1 MRLELSMIK
10 YRVSCVLGQSLQG
23 SFNTGTSVTNSE
35 FSIKDCPDVIVNL
48 KQHME
53 TYRHGRGTGGRSTA
67 RMNKPDKSADT
78 GTKLAGFCTL
88 LLLVA
93 ADMDQNLNYSSRFR
107 LYVQL

>member
-10 YRVSCVLGQSLQG
+10 YRVSCVLGRSLQG

-53 TYRHGRGTGGRSTA
+53 TYSQ
-67 RMNKPDKSADT
+67 NWDKSAET
-78 GTKLAGFCTL
+78 QTKLAF
-88 LLLVA
+88 A
-93 ADMDQNLNYSSRFR
+93 H
-107 LYVQL
+107 